1 MSELAPWSEAWSA
14 SLPTGAGS
22 GEQDGV
28 GVQHGG
34 SGVGYLLD
42 HARVPPR
49 VIRRVGGA
57 VTEQDW
63 QPLEES
69 PEVAAAVRD
78 DTTVSELASD
88 DAVDEGPLFLE
99 PSDPEER

>member
-1 MSELAPWSEAWSA
+1 
-14 SLPTGAGS
+14 
-22 GEQDGV
+22 
-28 GVQHGG
+28 
-34 SGVGYLLD
+34 
-42 HARVPPR
+42 
-49 VIRRVGGA
+49 

-88 DAVDEGPLFLE
+88 DAADEGPLFLE
-99 PSDPEER
+99 PSDPEGT